1 MIATRYAKSL
11 LDLAVEQNLLD
22 NILEDMEVFK
32 QALANRDFYLLLKSP
47 IVKQEKKVSIFNSI
61 FSGKVNKMTISFLNI
76 LARKGRENILPEIT
90 TEFFNQYK
98 DLKNIS
104 TVKVTS
110 SSPMTESQ
118 IASLKKKLHKSDIV
132 KENID
137 LITEV
142 DKSLIGGMV
151 IEIGD
156 KMYNATVAH
165 NLRSLKKEFN
175 D

>member
-32 QALANRDFYLLLKSP
+32 QALNNREFYLLLKSP
-47 IVKQEKKVSIFNSI
+47 LVKQDKKVSIFNSI
-61 FSGKVNKMTISFLNI
+61 FSGKVNKMTIAFLNI

-118 IASLKKKLHKSDIV
+118 IASLKNKLQKSDIV
-132 KENID
+132 RENID

-151 IEIGD
+151 VEIGD

-175 D
+175 G